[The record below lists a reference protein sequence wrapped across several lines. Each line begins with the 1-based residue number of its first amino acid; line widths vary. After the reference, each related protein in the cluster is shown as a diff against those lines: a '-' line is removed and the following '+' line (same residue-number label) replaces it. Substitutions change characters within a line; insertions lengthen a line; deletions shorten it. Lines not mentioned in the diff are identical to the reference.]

1 MAKGYWVGAYRS
13 VSDPEK
19 LVAHGALAKPAIEA
33 AGANPTA
40 ESAVV
45 EVNDTTTGPRL
56 AFHQVP
62 EPKSLKNRLHLD
74 LITPDFEAETTR
86 LLALGATTAHQVEKS
101 GRRWTTFLD
110 PEGNEFDL
118 VGG

>member
-1 MAKGYWVGAYRS
+1 MSLS
-13 VSDPEK
+13 VIGLSIDCID
-19 LVAHGALAKPAIEA
+19 AAALAQFWSQVLARPVA
-33 AGANPTA
+33 ANPTA

-118 VGG
+118 VAG

>member
-1 MAKGYWVGAYRS
+1 MNLSVIGLSVGCLDA
-13 VSDPEK
+13 
-19 LVAHGALAKPAIEA
+19 AALAQFWAQVLARPVA
-33 AGANPTA
+33 ANPTA

-45 EVNDTTTGPRL
+45 EATDPTTGPRL

-74 LITPDFEAETTR
+74 LITPHLEAETAR
-86 LLALGATTAHQVEKS
+86 LLALGATTARHIEKNS
-101 GRRWTTFLD
+101 ARWTTFLD

-118 VGG
+118 VAG

>member
-1 MAKGYWVGAYRS
+1 LS
-13 VSDPEK
+13 IDCSD
-19 LVAHGALAKPAIEA
+19 ATALAQFWAQVLGRPVA
-33 AGANPTA
+33 ANPTA

-45 EVNDTTTGPRL
+45 EVNDTATGPRL

-62 EPKSLKNRLHLD
+62 ESKSLKNRLHLD
-74 LITPDFEAETTR
+74 LITSDFEADTAR
-86 LLALGATTAHQVEKS
+86 LLALGATTAHQVEKN

-118 VGG
+118 VAG